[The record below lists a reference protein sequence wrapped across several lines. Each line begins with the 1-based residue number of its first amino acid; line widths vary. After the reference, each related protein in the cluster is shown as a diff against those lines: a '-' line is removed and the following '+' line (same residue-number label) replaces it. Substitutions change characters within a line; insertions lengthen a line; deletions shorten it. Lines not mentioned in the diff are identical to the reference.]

1 MAYGP
6 FNFGALSAAFD
17 PNDPRY
23 QGMQLPVPALSPQ
36 FQGGQMVPGE
46 RQMLAVGPE
55 EIRSRP
61 ILANAIPGQP
71 NLPNPATAY
80 SGGMGA
86 GFEAVPTPAIQQFP
100 QMPPQAPQAVP
111 QAPQVAPQ
119 PYTPGAA
126 PQPSYAPQM
135 APEAY
140 APQYAPQAA
149 PKRNDSILGDWG
161 SRLQQ
166 AGAFLMGQPAAA
178 SAFRGDD
185 NTRESN
191 LMADSRA
198 EKESDLKRQIMAQNA
213 LKAAQDAKRAAA
225 PDVKIGTSESGKIRT
240 ITRTNPLTGEVS
252 IERQAIPED
261 EQAPREYPKPTATA
275 DKTINED
282 EQSLVKSMR
291 LMSEAEELRNAF
303 RKGEVDVSL
312 LGKTEAELRT
322 LSNSGDPRAANAMRV
337 QSFIQGA
344 ANQLLRGET
353 GTQTNSDAD
362 RMAKEIMGGN
372 ARYNNKQV
380 YEWMGRYMGQLDE
393 DTKYRTGRSTNIL
406 KRYGPDFDPDN
417 YRSQTFQ
424 GYAETARSTRERDN
438 ESERAR
444 PYTGQ
449 APQGARVTSPLDERL
464 RARFGAPR

>member
-61 ILANAIPGQP
+61 IMANAIPGQP

-86 GFEAVPTPAIQQFP
+86 GFDAVPTPAIQQFP

-149 PKRNDSILGDWG
+149 PKRTDSILGDWG

-166 AGAFLMGQPAAA
+166 AGAFLMGQPSAA
-178 SAFRGDD
+178 SAFRGND

-191 LMADSRA
+191 LMADSRS
-198 EKESDLKRQIMAQNA
+198 EREFELKRQAQA
-213 LKAAQDAKRAAA
+213 QAQLKSAQEAQRQNA
-225 PDVKIGTSESGKIRT
+225 PDVKIGTSENGKFRT
-240 ITRTNPLTGEVS
+240 ITRTNPLTGEVT
-252 IERQAIPED
+252 IESRPIPED

-275 DKTINED
+275 EKRINEN
-282 EQSLVKSMR
+282 EQSLVKSMT
-291 LMSEAEELRNAF
+291 LFKEAEELRNAF
-303 RKGEVDVSL
+303 RNNEVDVSL
-312 LGKTEAELRT
+312 IGKTTAELQT
-322 LSNSGDPRAANAMRV
+322 LANSGDPRAANAMRV
-337 QSFIQGA
+337 QAFIQGA
-344 ANQLLRGET
+344 ANAQLRGET
-353 GTQTNSDAD
+353 GTQTDSDAK
-362 RMAKEIMGGN
+362 RIQAEIMGGN
-372 ARYNNKQV
+372 ARLNNKQV
-380 YEWMGRYMGQLDE
+380 YEWMGRYMDQLDR
-393 DTKYRTGRSTNIL
+393 DTTYRTGESKNIL
-406 KRYGPDFDPDN
+406 GRYGPDFDPEA
-417 YRSQTFQ
+417 YRAKTFQ
-424 GYAETARSTRERDN
+424 GYAETARSARDRDN

>member
-23 QGMQLPVPALSPQ
+23 QGMQLPIPALSPQ
-36 FQGGQMVPGE
+36 FQGGQVVPGE

-55 EIRSRP
+55 EIRNRP

-100 QMPPQAPQAVP
+100 QMPQPAPQAAP
-111 QAPQVAPQ
+111 QAPQVAPA

-126 PQPSYAPQM
+126 PQPSYAPEM
-135 APEAY
+135 APQAY
-140 APQYAPQAA
+140 AGQAA
-149 PKRNDSILGDWG
+149 PKRNDSILGDFG

-166 AGAFLMGQPAAA
+166 AGAFMMGQPAAA
-178 SAFRGDD
+178 SAFRGND
-185 NTRESN
+185 NTRENN
-191 LMADSRA
+191 LMENSRS
-198 EKESDLKRQIMAQNA
+198 EREFEL
-213 LKAAQDAKRAAA
+213 KRAAQAQAQLKSAQEAQRQNA
-225 PDVKIGTSESGKIRT
+225 PDVKVGTSENGKFRT

-282 EQSLVKSMR
+282 EQSLVKSMT
-291 LMSEAEELRNAF
+291 LFKEAEELRNSF
-303 RKGEVDVSL
+303 RNGEVDVSL
-312 LGKTEAELRT
+312 IGKTTAELQT
-322 LSNSGDPRAANAMRV
+322 LANSGDPRAANAMRV
-337 QSFIQGA
+337 QAFIQGA
-344 ANQLLRGET
+344 ANAQLRNEKGV
-353 GTQTNSDAD
+353 QTDSDAK
-362 RMAKEIMGGN
+362 RIQAEIMGGN
-372 ARYNNKQV
+372 ARLNNKQV
-380 YEWMGRYMGQLDE
+380 YEWMGRYMDQLE
-393 DTKYRTGRSTNIL
+393 GDTKYRTGRSTNIL
-406 KRYGPDFDPDN
+406 KRYGPDFDPDG
-417 YRSQTFQ
+417 YRQGAFQ
-424 GYAETARSTRERDN
+424 GYAETARSARDRDN